1 MKTLLIISSI
11 ILISFQIDRLLT
23 DYFSGS
29 SNETTL
35 FDNAYR
41 LSPIAS
47 NATTGYAAEARELK
61 NPENVVASAY
71 EKEEE
76 TQPEVKSVRQ
86 STVSLTRS
94 EKNSRFHQ
102 SVKESGNF
110 IMLSSLHFNF
120 NQFEKIDTEEFNAI
134 MDFADLLIF
143 NDSLKVSVAGFTDNS
158 GDPAYNSY
166 LSYLRA
172 QNVKEYLVD
181 LGVKDQQIIVSA
193 NGISNP
199 IASNGT
205 REGRAA
211 NRRVEMLLMK

>member
-23 DYFSGS
+23 NYFSGS

-41 LSPIAS
+41 LSPVTPNSTTRYAVEAQAS
-47 NATTGYAAEARELK
+47 KK
-61 NPENVVASAY
+61 NEPVVVSTY
-71 EKEEE
+71 EEE
-76 TQPEVKSVRQ
+76 VEIQPEVKTVQ
-86 STVSLTRS
+86 LAAVSLTRNQ
-94 EKNSRFHQ
+94 KNSLFHQ

-120 NQFEKIDTEEFNAI
+120 NQFEKIDTEEFNTI

-143 NDSLKVSVAGFTDNS
+143 NDSLKVSIAGFTDNS

-166 LSYLRA
+166 LSHLRA
-172 QNVKEYLVD
+172 QNVRDYLID

>member
-23 DYFSGS
+23 DYFSDF
-29 SNETTL
+29 SNETTIL
-35 FDNAYR
+35 NRVHR
-41 LSPIAS
+41 LSPMAS
-47 NATTGYAAEARELK
+47 NGTTGYAVEARG
-61 NPENVVASAY
+61 PQSHENIVVSAY
-71 EKEEE
+71 ENEEE
-76 TQPEVKSVRQ
+76 IQPAIKTLQKSA
-86 STVSLTRS
+86 VSLTRN
-94 EKNSRFHQ
+94 EKNSLFHQ

-120 NQFEKIDTEEFNAI
+120 NQFEKIDMEEFNAI

-172 QNVKEYLVD
+172 QNVKEYLID

>member
-23 DYFSGS
+23 NYFSGS

-41 LSPIAS
+41 LSPVTPNSTTRYAVEAQAS
-47 NATTGYAAEARELK
+47 KK
-61 NPENVVASAY
+61 NEPVVVSTY
-71 EKEEE
+71 EEE
-76 TQPEVKSVRQ
+76 VEIQPEVKTVQ
-86 STVSLTRS
+86 LAAVSLTRNQ
-94 EKNSRFHQ
+94 KNSLFHQ

-120 NQFEKIDTEEFNAI
+120 NQFEKIDTEEFNTI

-143 NDSLKVSVAGFTDNS
+143 NDSLKVSIAGFTDNS

-166 LSYLRA
+166 LSHLRA
-172 QNVKEYLVD
+172 QNVRDYLID

-199 IASNGT
+199 IANNGT

-211 NRRVEMLLMK
+211 NRRVEMLLIK